1 MSYGIELPR
10 ADPGRARPVLAV
22 SSLAFAFPAWIA
34 GFGSPMG
41 LLLTLLMTTSVAQ
54 HASFVG
60 AHPTLRWADRAIALS
75 VGLGYT
81 AAAAARGMI
90 IPTCCGAAA
99 ALLYALSIQRTFWG
113 RHARTVAHVAV
124 HLLGALGL
132 AAYAKLLVTT
142 HSK

>member
-10 ADPGRARPVLAV
+10 ANPGRARPVLAV
-22 SSLAFAFPAWIA
+22 SVLAFAFPAWVA

-41 LLLTLLMTTSVAQ
+41 LLLSLLMTTSVAQ

-99 ALLYALSIQRTFWG
+99 ALLYTLSKQRTSWTT
-113 RHARTVAHVAV
+113 AAHVAV

-132 AAYAKLLVTT
+132 AAYAKLLGTPH

>member
-22 SSLAFAFPAWIA
+22 SVLAFAFPAWVA

-41 LLLTLLMTTSVAQ
+41 LLLSLLMTTSVAQ

-99 ALLYALSIQRTFWG
+99 ALLYALSKQRTFWTT
-113 RHARTVAHVAV
+113 AMHVAV

-132 AAYAKLLVTT
+132 AAYAKLLVTP
-142 HSK
+142 K